1 VREQATKL
9 LQKMTSNPAA
19 HFHSDQYESIFE
31 LVENR
36 RKMLVVQKTGWGKS
50 AVYFIATKLLRQQGK
65 GPSIIISP
73 LIALMRNQIES
84 ARRVGLEI
92 ATINSS
98 LSREERTFNENRI
111 INQQVDAIILAP
123 EQLANEK
130 LVNNVLSAVLSNT
143 GLFVIDEAH
152 CISDWGHDFRPDYR
166 RIVRI
171 IQFMPANMPI
181 LATTAT
187 ANNRVV
193 ADIQSQ
199 IGSDMTTYR
208 GELMRE
214 SLHLQNIPQLNKAQR
229 LAWLLQT
236 LPELEHTGIIYA
248 KTTRD
253 CDLVADWLKKNG
265 IDARAY
271 YGDVAGDERIAL
283 EDDLINNRL
292 KALVATSALGM
303 GFDKPDIGFVIHFQA
318 PGNVIEYYQQV
329 GRAGRG
335 IDNAHGVLMLGEEDE
350 QIQGFFIRNAF
361 PSEDD
366 VLQVLDALEQT
377 DGLKKAQI
385 EPHMLER
392 Q

>member
-236 LPELEHTGIIYA
+236 LPELEHTGFWGQ
-248 KTTRD
+248 
-253 CDLVADWLKKNG
+253 CN
-265 IDARAY
+265 
-271 YGDVAGDERIAL
+271 E
-283 EDDLINNRL
+283 
-292 KALVATSALGM
+292 
-303 GFDKPDIGFVIHFQA
+303 
-318 PGNVIEYYQQV
+318 PG
-329 GRAGRG
+329 
-335 IDNAHGVLMLGEEDE
+335 
-350 QIQGFFIRNAF
+350 
-361 PSEDD
+361 
-366 VLQVLDALEQT
+366 
-377 DGLKKAQI
+377 
-385 EPHMLER
+385 
-392 Q
+392 